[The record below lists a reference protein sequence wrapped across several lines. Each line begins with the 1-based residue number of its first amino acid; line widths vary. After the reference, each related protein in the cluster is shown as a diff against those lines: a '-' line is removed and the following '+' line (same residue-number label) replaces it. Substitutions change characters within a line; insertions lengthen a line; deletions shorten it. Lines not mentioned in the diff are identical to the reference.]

1 MSKKNN
7 GNPFRLGEVVSV
19 PPGMSMPPELGF
31 TAFWEQELG
40 LLYVSTLSLEQTS
53 KEAPEVDLSIGRLI
67 RFEWRMVIMPSG
79 RRGLLAFNVANV

>member
-7 GNPFRLGEVVSV
+7 GNPFRLGEVISV

-31 TAFWEQELG
+31 TAFWEKELG
-40 LLYVSTLSLEQTS
+40 LLYVSTLSLEETS

-67 RFEWRMVIMPSG
+67 RFEWKMVIIPSE
-79 RRGLLAFNVANV
+79 RWVLLAYNITNV